1 MTSED
6 PVMAAV
12 DGRRDVR
19 AARARTE
26 DEETF
31 ASMWAGAVKR
41 TPEAPFLLFEAEGPV
56 QAWTYAQF
64 DRIVERT
71 AATLHRHG
79 VRSGTAVHLAL
90 PNCPAFV
97 AVWLAV
103 SRLGAWM
110 VAADPRAS
118 SEEIAVQFARTS
130 PVLGIAASA
139 GEDVY
144 RAAMD
149 AERVMP
155 LLVIDDASTDLDPAG
170 SSPLPPSG
178 CQLSALAARDRLA
191 VMFTS
196 GTTSAPKGVILTQ
209 GLYAY
214 TGQVMAQASQLRSSD
229 RWLVALPLFHAN
241 AQYYCF
247 ASAIKVGASV
257 ALVPRFSAS
266 QWVAQARRL
275 GVTHGSLF
283 AAPIRMVLA
292 RDTSPESAQLKHVWF
307 AQNLTRDE
315 YESFALRVGVRPRQ
329 LYGMTETGPAVLTDR
344 SVRPVADSIGTPTP
358 GCMVKVVETSLGLPG
373 EILVGGRPGL
383 TLFDGYL
390 DDPASTRQS
399 MSPPDAEGM
408 VWFHT
413 GDRAVVDASGR
424 YSFVG
429 RRSEIVKVGGENVS
443 LAELDLVFTEYPGVL
458 EGVAVSVPDPIL
470 DEVVDA
476 VLVLEDAANELDQ
489 EAFVSWCAQRLSPAR
504 RPRHVHVVQSLPRTS
519 VGKVRRFLA
528 G

>member
-1 MTSED
+1 MSED

-64 DRIVERT
+64 DLIVERT

-118 SEEIAVQFARTS
+118 SEEIADQFARTS

-155 LLVIDDASTDLDPAG
+155 LLVIDDA
-170 SSPLPPSG
+170 
-178 CQLSALAARDRLA
+178 
-191 VMFTS
+191 
-196 GTTSAPKGVILTQ
+196 GV
-209 GLYAY
+209 
-214 TGQVMAQASQLRSSD
+214 S
-229 RWLVALPLFHAN
+229 LVACRRGFTTV
-241 AQYYCF
+241 
-247 ASAIKVGASV
+247 SG
-257 ALVPRFSAS
+257 
-266 QWVAQARRL
+266 ARRRDP
-275 GVTHGSLF
+275 VSQH
-283 AAPIRMVLA
+283 AAPCRSRKA
-292 RDTSPESAQLKHVWF
+292 TPRGSRQ
-307 AQNLTRDE
+307 
-315 YESFALRVGVRPRQ
+315 VR
-329 LYGMTETGPAVLTDR
+329 EV
-344 SVRPVADSIGTPTP
+344 
-358 GCMVKVVETSLGLPG
+358 
-373 EILVGGRPGL
+373 
-383 TLFDGYL
+383 
-390 DDPASTRQS
+390 
-399 MSPPDAEGM
+399 
-408 VWFHT
+408 
-413 GDRAVVDASGR
+413 AVVPSAMR
-424 YSFVG
+424 
-429 RRSEIVKVGGENVS
+429 
-443 LAELDLVFTEYPGVL
+443 AEPPVEPF
-458 EGVAVSVPDPIL
+458 
-470 DEVVDA
+470 
-476 VLVLEDAANELDQ
+476 
-489 EAFVSWCAQRLSPAR
+489 RKLSR
-504 RPRHVHVVQSLPRTS
+504 
-519 VGKVRRFLA
+519 G
-528 G
+528 